1 MAITNYT
8 LPFNIHN
15 TQKMPI
21 RNRPAK
27 YAESN
32 LAERAVFEV
41 SEGQRPA
48 EYLGVYRY
56 LPVLQQDV
64 TTKDFIVLPKGRIV
78 AAVSSEDSTPSG
90 AMVTPSG
97 DGSVYTFT
105 SAIDSTI
112 TSVGIDDSYFGY
124 DEYINGLL
132 VPCNGGTANTASGVW
147 YTANDVTAGTLLPAG
162 TAATAGTAF
171 ALPANMPIGVVYHD
185 WFQDIRGQYLNYAMW
200 QDGGNILCDWF
211 VQVPYVKVNAAGHT
225 PVVTNTTS
233 YVSYLDKYS
242 VNKKFTYLAVNNGT
256 DIFRP
261 GVFVYSDQIGNYK
274 IQGGASAAT
283 QTKNTQTVGRL
294 LGIDNR
300 FPKSGLED
308 VQTYPGSGMPG
319 TQTAGLPKFLFDFV
333 TAVMSLDSATAPSV
347 ETVYDLVRA
356 GYFGVA
362 RIQLMVA

>member
-1 MAITNYT
+1 MALSNFT

-21 RNRPAK
+21 KNRPAK
-27 YAESN
+27 YAQTN
-32 LAERAVFEV
+32 LAERAIFEM
-41 SEGQRPA
+41 SEGQRPT

-78 AAVSSEDSTPSG
+78 AAVSTEDSTPSG
-90 AMVTPSG
+90 AIVTPSG

-105 SAIDSTI
+105 SAINGAI
-112 TSVGIDDSYFGY
+112 ASVGIDDSYFGY
-124 DEYINGLL
+124 DEYMVGLL
-132 VPCNGGTANTASGVW
+132 VPCNGGTANTTAGIW
-147 YTANDVTAGTLLPAG
+147 YTANDVEAETLTAAG
-162 TAATAGTAF
+162 TAATAGSAF

-185 WFQDIRGQYLNYAMW
+185 WFQDIRGKYLNYAMW
-200 QDGGNILCDWF
+200 EDGGNILCDWY
-211 VQVPYVKVNAAGHT
+211 VQVPYVKVNAAGHS
-225 PVVTNTTS
+225 PVVSNTETYS
-233 YVSYLDKYS
+233 TYVDKYA
-242 VNKKFTYLAVNNGT
+242 VNKKFTYLAINDGT

-261 GVFVYSDQIGNYK
+261 GVLVQSDQIGNYK

-283 QTKNTQTVGRL
+283 QSQTTQTVGRL
-294 LGIDNR
+294 LAIDNR

-319 TQTAGLPKFLFDFV
+319 TQTAGIPKFLFDFV
-333 TAVMSLDSATAPSV
+333 VSVMSLDSATPPTV
-347 ETVYDLVRA
+347 EDVYNLIRA